1 MAVDPDPVVPLGS
14 TVLCRLQYDDE
25 INQHEIVSVR
35 VRGRKSSHV
44 VSVFQ
49 LPLFCPLLSAPFVP
63 GGECALVLIHTSEEG
78 RGEKRSGC
86 LSISLSRESNSEISG
101 LSE

>member
-14 TVLCRLQYDDE
+14 TVLRRLQYDDE
-25 INQHEIVSVR
+25 INQHEIVSVG
-35 VRGRKSSHV
+35 VRGRKISHV
-44 VSVFQ
+44 VSVFSCHYSTHFFQ
-49 LPLFCPLLSAPFVP
+49 LHSFLGSVRASI
-63 GGECALVLIHTSEEG
+63 LIHTSEEG

-86 LSISLSRESNSEISG
+86 LSLSRESNSEISG

>member
-1 MAVDPDPVVPLGS
+1 MAVDPDPVVPLDS
-14 TVLCRLQYDDE
+14 TVLRRLQYGDE
-25 INQHEIVSVR
+25 INQHETVSVR
-35 VRGRKSSHV
+35 VRGRKRSHV
-44 VSVFQ
+44 VSVSSCHYFTHFFQ
-49 LPLFCPLLSAPFVP
+49 PPFVP
-63 GGECALVLIHTSEEG
+63 GGECAPVLIHTSEEG